1 MSPGN
6 GRSVP
11 GVEGRSKVVRR
22 RANLKARAE
31 RKLQLIYSNSHP
43 GERGKTLLEKM
54 EDRLIQTLQERV
66 ELKRVWDLSP
76 EDDDKAWENVVEN
89 AGKIRGMLE
98 MIAILR
104 SSSVKAE
111 LQRAKARL
119 KKED

>member
-1 MSPGN
+1 
-6 GRSVP
+6 
-11 GVEGRSKVVRR
+11 
-22 RANLKARAE
+22 
-31 RKLQLIYSNSHP
+31 
-43 GERGKTLLEKM
+43 M